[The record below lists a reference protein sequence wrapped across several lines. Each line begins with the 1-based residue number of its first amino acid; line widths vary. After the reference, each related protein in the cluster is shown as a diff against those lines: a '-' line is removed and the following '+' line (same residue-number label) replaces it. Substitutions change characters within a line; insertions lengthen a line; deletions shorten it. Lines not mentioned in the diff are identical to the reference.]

1 MRKNFFYLVKGS
13 ILCCIILYLVF
24 QMNRIFVPKFF
35 YDIPWATNAT
45 FTGFY
50 KMPKNSVEVI
60 FMGSSHG
67 AAAFI
72 PQELYNNY
80 SITSYN
86 LSSEQQNLLLSYY
99 WLREALKYQTP
110 KVVILD
116 TFMLHPYEPEEA
128 LNGAESCV
136 RKALDYMRWG
146 REKVQAIND
155 VCKYDKTQ
163 DRWSFYFT
171 NIRFHARWT
180 TLVEDDFTMKDL
192 SVHYELKGYEPFLS
206 SWETDPGFESF
217 TEDLSVE
224 GQDMVPLMEE
234 YLEKIVD
241 LCEVKGIDL
250 ILVKT
255 PTAEQNLEKH
265 NATLQFARDHDIAFI
280 DFNEQYYCRDL
291 RFDFQNDM
299 TFNDGQHMNLN
310 GARKITDYLGR
321 VLVSQYQLGN
331 HEQPEWEAT
340 KTYYDEIKD
349 MLLIPKET
357 DIEKYLTL
365 INRDRYTV
373 FVAVREEA
381 SANLDQTITDKMKAL
396 GFHFDL
402 AGKYGYSYYAVK
414 APDKIIERNSIDLI
428 SEEGTL
434 RNGRMAFS
442 ITSAGNSSGNTSS
455 IIIDGEE
462 HSRNMRGLNFVVYD
476 NITKKVIDSV
486 CFDTSDADWNV
497 VR

>member
-1 MRKNFFYLVKGS
+1 MYLV
-13 ILCCIILYLVF
+13 L

-217 TEDLSVE
+217 AEDLSVE

-234 YLEKIVD
+234 YLEKIGLEISRMKEGSIALVNQITTVSKMRIFD
-241 LCEVKGIDL
+241 PRNLKG
-250 ILVKT
+250 V
-255 PTAEQNLEKH
+255 
-265 NATLQFARDHDIAFI
+265 
-280 DFNEQYYCRDL
+280 
-291 RFDFQNDM
+291 
-299 TFNDGQHMNLN
+299 
-310 GARKITDYLGR
+310 
-321 VLVSQYQLGN
+321 
-331 HEQPEWEAT
+331 
-340 KTYYDEIKD
+340 
-349 MLLIPKET
+349 
-357 DIEKYLTL
+357 
-365 INRDRYTV
+365 
-373 FVAVREEA
+373 
-381 SANLDQTITDKMKAL
+381 
-396 GFHFDL
+396 L
-402 AGKYGYSYYAVK
+402 AGIS
-414 APDKIIERNSIDLI
+414 L
-428 SEEGTL
+428 SEE
-434 RNGRMAFS
+434 
-442 ITSAGNSSGNTSS
+442 
-455 IIIDGEE
+455 
-462 HSRNMRGLNFVVYD
+462 NM
-476 NITKKVIDSV
+476 KKINQKVKDLYV
-486 CFDTSDADWNV
+486 FL
-497 VR
+497 